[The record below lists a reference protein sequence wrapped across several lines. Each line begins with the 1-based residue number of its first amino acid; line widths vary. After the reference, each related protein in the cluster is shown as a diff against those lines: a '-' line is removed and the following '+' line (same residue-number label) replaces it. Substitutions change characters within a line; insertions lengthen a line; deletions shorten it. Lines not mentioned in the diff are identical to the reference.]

1 MLEAMVSPGTVT
13 LIGSGEMAASMGK
26 VHRAVMSRIAGPVR
40 AVFLDTPAGFEL
52 NADGISA
59 RAVEYFKQN
68 LNLDLAVASF
78 KAATRATPDEVESVL
93 CKLQPANYIFAGPGS
108 PTYAIRNWQ
117 GTAVRQGMVQRL
129 ATGAHLVFA
138 SAAAIAM
145 GRYALPVYEIY
156 KVGEE
161 PHWVEGLD
169 LLRPYGMELAIVP
182 HWNNAEG
189 GTYDTRFCF
198 MGEPRMRLLEQD
210 LPASTSILGIDE
222 YTACIVDL
230 GSGICQVM
238 GAGQVTVRHK
248 GSETTHPAGSQFDL
262 GLLKRSG
269 PDREIGGQGDKGTR
283 GRGDKETRRRGDK
296 ETRRRGDKAI
306 RGEAAGE
313 PPAGWSDWPECPDD
327 EADAR
332 HPAADAAP
340 FVEVLVQVR
349 THLRA
354 AKQWGL
360 ADEIRQRLAELGI
373 VLEDGPTETTWRQA

>member
-1 MLEAMVSPGTVT
+1 MPEARVSPGTVT
-13 LIGSGEMAASMGK
+13 LMGSGEMTPSMGK

-78 KAATRATPDEVESVL
+78 RAAARATPAEVESVL
-93 CKLQPANYIFAGPGS
+93 CKLQPANYVFAGPGS

-129 ATGAHLVFA
+129 ATGAHLVLA
-138 SAAAIAM
+138 SAAAIAT
-145 GRYALPVYEIY
+145 GRYALPVYEIF

-169 LLRPYGMELAIVP
+169 LLGPYGLELAIVP

-198 MGEPRMRLLEQD
+198 MGEHRMRLLEQD
-210 LPASTSILGIDE
+210 LPASTTILGIDE

-269 PDREIGGQGDKGTR
+269 PDRET
-283 GRGDKETRRRGDK
+283 GRQGDKETRGQ
-296 ETRRRGDKAI
+296 GDKAI
-306 RGEAAGE
+306 GGETPGE
-313 PPAGWSDWPECPDD
+313 PPTGWGDWPECPDD
-327 EADAR
+327 EVDAR

-354 AKQWGL
+354 AKQWAL